1 MGRLPLM
8 RSIIM
13 NVILNVDYTR
23 YVLSVEDA
31 AKVMKILSGSTVVRA
46 VYGTEEDPEDH
57 YAAQRPAHMT
67 IETLDKPVR
76 N

>member
-13 NVILNVDYTR
+13 NVILNIDYTR

-31 AKVMKILSGSTVVRA
+31 AKVMKILSGSTIVRA
-46 VYGTEEDPEDH
+46 VYGTEDDPEDH
-57 YAAQRPAHMT
+57 FAAQRPAHMT
-67 IETLDKPVR
+67 IETIDRPIR
-76 N
+76 D